1 MSRREVMHRRRRE
14 RRRARWATALA
25 TLGLLL
31 VALALYGGPVPRL
44 SEELYLPLVRHTGDH
59 GYLAGDWT
67 LAGPY
72 GEHWVFDHLF
82 GPLAAAVPLTW
93 FGWIGR
99 LASWTGIAYLLIRL
113 GRRYELAPGAAAAAV
128 ALWLVGNQA
137 LLGSDWMFGTFEA
150 KTIADLLV
158 LGALLTATSDRIP
171 WAMVLVGLATSLHPG
186 LGGWAAFAT
195 VAALLA
201 NPRTRTRAVRSLP
214 LAVLFAA
221 PGVIAL
227 ALELRSTPDHLL
239 RFLVIDA
246 LPYHLDPFFGGVRL
260 PGLQAAARATA
271 LGLMLAANLAWFR
284 RSDRSP
290 ARQFLIGFQVMAAIP
305 VAVAFVGRALDS
317 WQFLV
322 LQPLRVGPLLIPL
335 LFWFQL
341 VERVGDLRRTEGDR
355 AWWQRRS
362 TILAAAAVVVALVVT
377 SPVLAAPRLVARTV
391 SSWTRT
397 DHEADAFRWLRD
409 HTPRTTR
416 CVVPVDRQDAFML
429 AERPIVANWQAIRY
443 DEVAEWKHRV
453 DALVGGGATFPD
465 RNVDLPFV
473 RAAYDRL
480 TRAQLLAIARRYDT
494 GCIVATTAY
503 RLPVLHR
510 DGDVRI
516 YRVPGAAGP

>member
-1 MSRREVMHRRRRE
+1 MSRREVMHRRRGE

-31 VALALYGGPVPRL
+31 LALVLYGGPVPRL
-44 SEELYLPLVRHTGDH
+44 SEELYLPLARRTGDH
-59 GYLAGDWT
+59 AYLAGDWT

-82 GPLAAAVPLTW
+82 GPLAAAIPLAW

-113 GRRYELAPGAAAAAV
+113 GRRYELAPGPAAAAV
-128 ALWLVGNQA
+128 ALWLLGNQA

-158 LGALLTATSDRIP
+158 LGALLAATADRIP
-171 WAMVLVGLATSLHPG
+171 WAMVLVGAATSLHPG

-201 NPRTRTRAVRSLP
+201 NPRTRTPALRSLP
-214 LAVLFAA
+214 LAVVFAA
-221 PGVIAL
+221 PGVVAL
-227 ALELRSTPDHLL
+227 VVDLRSTPNHLL
-239 RFLVIDA
+239 RFLVVDA
-246 LPYHLDPFFGGVRL
+246 LPYHLDPYFGGVRS
-260 PGLQAAARATA
+260 PGLQAAARAAA
-271 LGLMLAANLAWFR
+271 LGIMLAANLAWFR

-305 VAVAFVGRALDS
+305 VVVAFVGRALAS

-341 VERVGDLRRTEGDR
+341 VERVGDLRRNEGGQV
-355 AWWQRRS
+355 WWRRRS
-362 TILAAAAVVVALVVT
+362 TILAVAAAVVALVVT

-391 SSWTRT
+391 RSWTRT
-397 DHEADAFRWLRD
+397 DHEADAFRWIRG
-409 HTPRTTR
+409 HTPTGTR

-429 AERPIVANWQAIRY
+429 SERPVVATWQAIRY

-453 DALVGGGATFPD
+453 DALVGGASTFPD
-465 RNVDLPFV
+465 HNVDLPFV
-473 RAAYDRL
+473 RAAYDGL
-480 TRAQLLAIARRYDT
+480 TRAQLVAIARRYDAD
-494 GCIVATTAY
+494 CIVATTPY

-510 DGDVRI
+510 EGPATI